1 MTMGTVYTTRDLS
14 AYHFMRCLF
23 AALADRKK
31 VIINRDEIVNT
42 IFEFKNRTDSDS
54 KNIFKNIE
62 FRKNIDSV
70 LSSDIEEG
78 INTLQTFGVVG
89 KLNPTY
95 EKIVI
100 FLTQKEAHEI
110 LKDYDTNVQ
119 TVMTELASN
128 FSGG

>member
-1 MTMGTVYTTRDLS
+1 MQTAYTTRDLS

-23 AALADRKK
+23 AALADKK
-31 VIINRDEIVNT
+31 NVIINRDEIVNT
-42 IFEFKNRTDSDS
+42 IFEFKNRTGSDS
-54 KNIFKNIE
+54 MDVFRNIE

-100 FLTQKEAHEI
+100 FLTQQEALNI
-110 LKDYDTNVQ
+110 LNDYESNVQ
-119 TVMTELASN
+119 KVMTELASS
-128 FSGG
+128 FGGV